1 MKKIFLSIF
10 TIAIMLTLCSCEVH
24 FFNLRYDVPWWAIA
38 IPVAIFTIVTFIISG
53 CVLSKKKY
61 CCPNCNKTFNPKWY
75 RVAFSAHIN
84 DDRTLKCPHCGKR
97 GLCHLSK
104 DNEK

>member
-1 MKKIFLSIF
+1 MKKIVCVASIF
-10 TIAIMLTLCSCEVH
+10 SFMLVLTGCDVH
-24 FFNLRYDVPWWAIA
+24 FGALHYDVPWWVIA
-38 IPVAIFTIVTFIISG
+38 IPVALFTIVAFIISG
-53 CVLSKKKY
+53 SILSRKKY